1 MATITLR
8 PSATGP
14 RYRAMVRMRGE
25 SHVQTFPTKGEAT
38 RWAASLERDILD
50 RIAGKLPKKTL
61 LEALRRYAAEV
72 SPTKKGERWEVVRLK
87 TFEAVPFI
95 RKVISEVTAMDL
107 NGWKAKRLAV
117 VSGPSVRREL
127 TLWSSVFE
135 TARKEW
141 GWMKF
146 NPCVDV
152 KKPRDRPHRTR
163 VYAQSEIDAIL
174 DKLGWVE
181 AEPTTSAQ
189 YTALAWL
196 ACLENGFRASE
207 VLGVSKATFSKTR
220 RVLSLPDSK
229 NGDPREIALMPR
241 TVALFSLLPQG
252 FFPITSDVLDVKF
265 REARDAA
272 GIDDATFHD
281 SRHTAATRIAR
292 FVRDGKLSVFEFCR
306 IFGWKD
312 INQALTY
319 VNDTA
324 DDIAMRLSA
333 LSQGSALART

>member
-1 MATITLR
+1 
-8 PSATGP
+8 
-14 RYRAMVRMRGE
+14 MRGE
-25 SHVQTFPTKGEAT
+25 YHVQTFATKGEAT
-38 RWAASLERDILD
+38 RWASALERDILD

-61 LEALRRYAAEV
+61 LEALRRYAVEI

-87 TFEAVPFI
+87 TFESVPFA
-95 RKVISEVTAMDL
+95 RKLISEITAM
-107 NGWKAKRLAV
+107 NMSAWKSARLSE

-135 TARKEW
+135 AARKEW
-141 GWMKF
+141 GWTKL
-146 NPCVDV
+146 NPCGDV

-189 YTALAWL
+189 FTALAWL

-207 VLGVSKATFSKTR
+207 VLRVSKATFSKSR
-220 RVLSLPDSK
+220 RVVSLPDSK
-229 NGDPREIALMPR
+229 NNEPREIALMPR
-241 TVALFSLLPQG
+241 TVALFALLPQG
-252 FFPITSDVLDVKF
+252 FFPITSNVLDVKF

-272 GIDDATFHD
+272 GINDATFHD

-333 LSQGSALART
+333 LSQDTAPTRI